1 MDVLDRERWLL
12 VSRRLD
18 EALALDEDERAPWL
32 STLCDEDA
40 ALAADVQML
49 LDEHHELSDSGFLET
64 SPPTPPRA
72 GLAGQTV
79 GAYTLV
85 EPIGQGGMGTVWLA
99 QRHDGRFDR
108 RVAVKFLNVALI
120 GRGEQRFTREGAL
133 LARLTHPHIAQLV
146 DAGVSPA
153 GQPFLILEHV
163 DGEPIDRYGDRLQ
176 LGVDARV
183 RLLLDVLDAVAH
195 AHANLI
201 VHRDIKPSNVLVD
214 RGGHVKLLDFG
225 IAKLLDTGNTA
236 MATMLTREGG
246 VGMTPEYAAP
256 EQMTG
261 APITTATDVYALGVL
276 AYLLLAGRHP
286 AGDALRSTADILK
299 AVVDTDAPRMST
311 VAAPAIRRQLRGD
324 LDTIVSKMLRKVPVE
339 RYVSV
344 TAVADDF
351 RRYLAH
357 QPISARRETPGYR
370 ARKFL
375 RRNWLAV
382 GAAALVVVALATGLL
397 IANRQRVIA
406 ERRFQQLRRLS
417 NNVIALDKS
426 IRNLAG
432 STQARQAL
440 VTDSLEYLEGLA
452 ADARGDLDLA
462 LDLGEGYW
470 RIARIEGVPTELNLG
485 DFAKAEENLR
495 KADALVERVLQARPA
510 DRAALYLATQIAHDR
525 MIVAESEHRNA
536 DARAHA
542 AQAGARIDAFMR
554 RPDVTA
560 DERDRLAASYGNIAL
575 ALSNMHRYPEAE
587 AVARRAVEMSRAL
600 PAVNRRA
607 QALSLLANILR
618 YEGNTDAAVQTI
630 TEARAAAEAAEY
642 PNDTFRMIDLYGVL
656 LRQGMILGEDEAPN
670 AQRPEEAVAAFQQA
684 LDLTEAAAVRDAS
697 DSTSRSRVA
706 TAAREL
712 GKILRHSDPAR
723 ALAVDDL
730 GLRRLGEIG
739 GGNLKARRDTA
750 VLLAE
755 STYPLWTLG
764 RGAEAKRRLA
774 RAFDVLRQTKDY
786 PPRALTIDAEVYTVM
801 RADADS
807 LASEGRVA
815 DASAQYEQ
823 IRQQLIRSSPPTG
836 DPRVSSKWDAFNRS
850 LDALRARTSR

>member
-1 MDVLDRERWLL
+1 
-12 VSRRLD
+12 
-18 EALALDEDERAPWL
+18 
-32 STLCDEDA
+32 
-40 ALAADVQML
+40 
-49 LDEHHELSDSGFLET
+49 
-64 SPPTPPRA
+64 
-72 GLAGQTV
+72 
-79 GAYTLV
+79 
-85 EPIGQGGMGTVWLA
+85 
-99 QRHDGRFDR
+99 
-108 RVAVKFLNVALI
+108 
-120 GRGEQRFTREGAL
+120 
-133 LARLTHPHIAQLV
+133 
-146 DAGVSPA
+146 
-153 GQPFLILEHV
+153 
-163 DGEPIDRYGDRLQ
+163 
-176 LGVDARV
+176 
-183 RLLLDVLDAVAH
+183 
-195 AHANLI
+195 
-201 VHRDIKPSNVLVD
+201 
-214 RGGHVKLLDFG
+214 
-225 IAKLLDTGNTA
+225 
-236 MATMLTREGG
+236 
-246 VGMTPEYAAP
+246 
-256 EQMTG
+256 
-261 APITTATDVYALGVL
+261 
-276 AYLLLAGRHP
+276 
-286 AGDALRSTADILK
+286 
-299 AVVDTDAPRMST
+299 
-311 VAAPAIRRQLRGD
+311 

-440 VTDSLEYLEGLA
+440 VGDSLEYLEGLA
-452 ADARGDLDLA
+452 ADAR
-462 LDLGEGYW
+462 
-470 RIARIEGVPTELNLG
+470 
-485 DFAKAEENLR
+485 
-495 KADALVERVLQARPA
+495 
-510 DRAALYLATQIAHDR
+510 
-525 MIVAESEHRNA
+525 
-536 DARAHA
+536 AHA
-542 AQAGARIDAFMR
+542 AEAGARIDAFMR

-630 TEARAAAEAAEY
+630 TEARAAAESAEY

-774 RAFDVLRQTKDY
+774 RAFDLLRQTKDY

-815 DASAQYEQ
+815 DARARYEQ